1 MKVFFYIFHFWI
13 LEFDIFE
20 EKLVKEFVRCQKKK
34 TNTDAL
40 LAHIIEGVEEVKGE
54 DINILDLREIENNVC
69 QYFVVCSGNSNT
81 QVRAIS
87 SSVQKVVSKALHEKP
102 WHVEGQDTSEW
113 VLMDFVDVVV
123 HIFQKQTRSHYD
135 IESLWGDAKQTL
147 VESKY

>member
-1 MKVFFYIFHFWI
+1 MT
-13 LEFDIFE
+13 
-20 EKLVKEFVRCQKKK
+20 KK

-40 LAHIIEGVEEVKGE
+40 LSLIIEGIEEVKGE
-54 DINILDLREIENNVC
+54 DINILDLRDIDNNVC
-69 QYFVVCSGNSNT
+69 KYFVVCSGNSNT

-87 SSVQKVVSKALHEKP
+87 SSVQKVVSKSLREKP
-102 WHVEGQDTSEW
+102 WHVEGQETSEW

-147 VESKY
+147 IESKY

>member
-1 MKVFFYIFHFWI
+1 MI
-13 LEFDIFE
+13 
-20 EKLVKEFVRCQKKK
+20 KK

-87 SSVQKVVSKALHEKP
+87 SSVQKIVSKALREKP

-113 VLMDFVDVVV
+113 VLMDFVDIVV

>member
-1 MKVFFYIFHFWI
+1 MT
-13 LEFDIFE
+13 
-20 EKLVKEFVRCQKKK
+20 KK

-40 LAHIIEGVEEVKGE
+40 LAHIIEGIEEVKGE
-54 DINILDLREIENNVC
+54 GINILDLRDIENNVC

-81 QVRAIS
+81 QVNAIS

-102 WHVEGQDTSEW
+102 WHVEGQETGEW
-113 VLMDFVDVVV
+113 VLMDFVDIVV

>member
-1 MKVFFYIFHFWI
+1 MT
-13 LEFDIFE
+13 
-20 EKLVKEFVRCQKKK
+20 KK
-34 TNTDAL
+34 TNTDTL

-54 DINILDLREIENNVC
+54 DINILDLRGIENNVC

-87 SSVQKVVSKALHEKP
+87 SSVQKLVSKALHEKP
-102 WHVEGQDTSEW
+102 WHVEGQETSEW
-113 VLMDFVDVVV
+113 VLMDFVDIVV

>member
-1 MKVFFYIFHFWI
+1 MT
-13 LEFDIFE
+13 
-20 EKLVKEFVRCQKKK
+20 KK
-34 TNTDAL
+34 TNTDTL

-54 DINILDLREIENNVC
+54 DINILDLRGIENNVC

-87 SSVQKVVSKALHEKP
+87 SSVQKLVSKALHEKP
-102 WHVEGQDTSEW
+102 WHVEGQETSEW
-113 VLMDFVDVVV
+113 VLMDFVDIVV

-147 VESKY
+147 VESNY

>member
-1 MKVFFYIFHFWI
+1 MI
-13 LEFDIFE
+13 
-20 EKLVKEFVRCQKKK
+20 KK

-87 SSVQKVVSKALHEKP
+87 SSVQKVVSKALREKP

-113 VLMDFVDVVV
+113 VLMDFVDIVV

>member
-1 MKVFFYIFHFWI
+1 MT
-13 LEFDIFE
+13 
-20 EKLVKEFVRCQKKK
+20 KK

-40 LAHIIEGVEEVKGE
+40 LSLIIEGIEEVKGE
-54 DINILDLREIENNVC
+54 DINILDLREIDNNVC
-69 QYFVVCSGNSNT
+69 KYFVVCSGNSNT

-87 SSVQKVVSKALHEKP
+87 SSVQKVVSKSLREKP
-102 WHVEGQDTSEW
+102 LHVEGQETSEW

-147 VESKY
+147 VESNY

>member
-1 MKVFFYIFHFWI
+1 MQITPTFTQT
-13 LEFDIFE
+13 
-20 EKLVKEFVRCQKKK
+20 KLLMNKKPE
-34 TNTDAL
+34 TDTL
-40 LAHIIEGVEEVKGE
+40 LSYIIEGIEEVKGE
-54 DINILDLREIENNVC
+54 NINILDLREIENNVC

-123 HIFQKQTRSHYD
+123 HIFQKHTRSHYD